1 MADSEQNEIR
11 GELQDVADELRA
23 IGQTGLFY
31 ARREDDEY
39 DVARYERVLALAAR
53 LFALTDTRA
62 AAEILAV
69 YSGDISYQTPKV
81 AAFGAVFD
89 PQGRVLLI
97 QRSDNRMWA
106 MPGGIVEVGETA
118 AQAAEREI
126 WEETGVRVRAERL
139 IGIYDNR
146 AYNAPRP
153 VQVYMV
159 GFLCAHVSG
168 APHPTSEALDVGY
181 FPEDALPPL
190 TPGARDR
197 VPQAFAWQ
205 RGERAEPH
213 FEREIALP
221 EANTERQPL

>member
-1 MADSEQNEIR
+1 MADSEPNDICV
-11 GELQDVADELRA
+11 ELQDVADQLRA

-39 DVARYERVLALAAR
+39 DIARYERVLALAAR
-53 LFALTDTRA
+53 LFALTDTRS

-69 YSGDISYQTPKV
+69 YNGDIGEQTPKV

-89 PQGRVLLI
+89 AQGRILLM
-97 QRSDNRMWA
+97 QRADNRLWA
-106 MPGGIVEVGETA
+106 MPGGMVEVGETA

-146 AYNAPRP
+146 LYGGRAPFQLYNL
-153 VQVYMV
+153 

-181 FPEDALPPL
+181 FAEDELPPL
-190 TPGARDR
+190 TRGHGARMA
-197 VPQAFAWQ
+197 QMFAWQ
-205 RGERAEPH
+205 RGERTEPH
-213 FEREIALP
+213 FEHAAP
-221 EANTERQPL
+221 ER

>member
-1 MADSEQNEIR
+1 MANAEQNKAREEI
-11 GELQDVADELRA
+11 QDIADQLRA

-39 DVARYERVLALAAR
+39 DIARYERVLELAAR
-53 LFALTDTRA
+53 LFALTDTRSVE
-62 AAEILAV
+62 EILAL
-69 YSGDISYQTPKV
+69 YNSDINYQTPKI
-81 AAFGAVFD
+81 AAFGAIFD

-97 QRSDNRMWA
+97 QRSDNRLWA
-106 MPGGIVEVGETA
+106 MPGGMVEVGETA

-126 WEETGVRVRAERL
+126 WEETGVRVRAEQL

-146 AYNAPRP
+146 AYGGRAPF
-153 VQVYMV
+153 QTYMV

-168 APHPTSEALDVGY
+168 TPHPTSEALDVGY
-181 FPEDALPPL
+181 FTEDALPSL

-205 RGERAEPH
+205 RGERTEPH
-213 FEREIALP
+213 FERELA
-221 EANTERQPL
+221 

>member
-1 MADSEQNEIR
+1 MAHAEQNKTRE
-11 GELQDVADELRA
+11 EMQDIADQLRA

-39 DVARYERVLALAAR
+39 DIARYERALALAAR
-53 LFALTDTRA
+53 LFALTDTRSV
-62 AAEILAV
+62 EKILAL
-69 YSGDISYQTPKV
+69 YNSDINYQTPKI
-81 AAFGAVFD
+81 AAFGAIFD

-97 QRSDNRMWA
+97 QRSDNRLWA
-106 MPGGIVEVGETA
+106 MPGGMVEVGETA

-126 WEETGVRVRAERL
+126 WEETGVRVRAEQL

-146 AYNAPRP
+146 AHGGRAPF
-153 VQVYMV
+153 QTYMV

-168 APHPTSEALDVGY
+168 TPHPTSEALDVGY
-181 FPEDALPPL
+181 FTEDALPSL

-205 RGERAEPH
+205 RGERTEPH
-213 FEREIALP
+213 FERELA
-221 EANTERQPL
+221 

>member
-1 MADSEQNEIR
+1 MGNEEQNDISND
-11 GELQDVADELRA
+11 LHDVADELRA

-53 LFALTDTRA
+53 VFALTDTRA

-69 YSGDISYQTPKV
+69 YNGDIDVQTPKV

-89 PQGRVLLI
+89 PQGRLLLI

-106 MPGGIVEVGETA
+106 MPGGMVEVGETA

-146 AYNAPRP
+146 AYGGRAPF
-153 VQVYMV
+153 QTYLV
-159 GFLCAHVSG
+159 GFLCAHVAG

-205 RGERAEPH
+205 RGERTEPH
-213 FEREIALP
+213 FEREITLP
-221 EANTERQPL
+221 GAAEARRDG

>member
-1 MADSEQNEIR
+1 MANAEQNKTRE
-11 GELQDVADELRA
+11 EMQDIADQLRA

-39 DVARYERVLALAAR
+39 DIARYERVLELAAR
-53 LFALTDTRA
+53 LIALADTRSVD
-62 AAEILAV
+62 EILKI
-69 YSGDISYQTPKV
+69 YNGDIDVQSPKV

-97 QRSDNRMWA
+97 QRSDNRLWA
-106 MPGGIVEVGETA
+106 MPGGMVEVGETA

-126 WEETGVRVRAERL
+126 WEETGVRVRAEQL

-146 AYNAPRP
+146 AYGGRAPF
-153 VQVYMV
+153 QTYMV
-159 GFLCAHVSG
+159 GFMCSFVSG
-168 APHPTSEALDVGY
+168 TPHPTSEALDVGY
-181 FPEDALPPL
+181 FTEDALPSL

-205 RGERAEPH
+205 RAERTESH
-213 FEREIALP
+213 FERELA
-221 EANTERQPL
+221 

>member
-1 MADSEQNEIR
+1 MADGEQSEIR
-11 GELQDVADELRA
+11 EQSQIREELQDVADELRA

-39 DVARYERVLALAAR
+39 DIDRYERVLALAAR
-53 LFALTDTRA
+53 LFALTDTRSVE
-62 AAEILAV
+62 EILAL
-69 YSGDISYQTPKV
+69 YNADINPQTPKV
-81 AAFGAVFD
+81 AAFGALFD
-89 PQGRVLLI
+89 AQGRILLM
-97 QRSDNRMWA
+97 QRADNRLWA
-106 MPGGIVEVGETA
+106 MPGGMVEVGETA

-146 AYNAPRP
+146 AYGGRAPF
-153 VQVYMV
+153 QAYMI
-159 GFLCAHVSG
+159 GFLCAHISG
-168 APHPTSEALDVGY
+168 TPHPTPEALDVGY

-190 TPGARDR
+190 TPGARNR

-213 FEREIALP
+213 FERAV
-221 EANTERQPL
+221 AER

>member
-1 MADSEQNEIR
+1 MANEEQNKTRE
-11 GELQDVADELRA
+11 EMQDIADQLRA

-39 DVARYERVLALAAR
+39 DIARYKRVLELAAR
-53 LFALTDTRA
+53 LFALTDTRSVE
-62 AAEILAV
+62 EILAL
-69 YSGDISYQTPKV
+69 YNSDINYQTPKI
-81 AAFGAVFD
+81 AAFGAIFD

-97 QRSDNRMWA
+97 QRSDNRLWA
-106 MPGGIVEVGETA
+106 MPGGMVEVGETA

-146 AYNAPRP
+146 AHGGRAPF
-153 VQVYMV
+153 QTYMV

-168 APHPTSEALDVGY
+168 TPHPTSEALDVGY
-181 FPEDALPPL
+181 FTEDALPSL
-190 TPGARDR
+190 TPGACDR

-205 RGERAEPH
+205 RGERTEPH
-213 FEREIALP
+213 FERELA
-221 EANTERQPL
+221 

>member
-1 MADSEQNEIR
+1 MANEKSLIR
-11 GELQDVADELRA
+11 EDLQDIADQLRA

-39 DVARYERVLALAAR
+39 DIARYERVLALAAR
-53 LFALTDTRA
+53 LLALTDTRSVE
-62 AAEILAV
+62 EILAL
-69 YSGDISYQTPKV
+69 YSGDIGVQTPKV

-89 PQGRVLLI
+89 AQGRVLLM
-97 QRSDNRMWA
+97 QRSDNSLWA
-106 MPGGIVEVGETA
+106 MPGGMVEVGETA
-118 AQAAEREI
+118 AQAAEREF

-146 AYNAPRP
+146 AHPGGAPF
-153 VQVYMV
+153 QVYMV
-159 GFLCAHVSG
+159 GFMCSYVSG

-197 VPQAFAWQ
+197 VPQAFAWH
-205 RGERAEPH
+205 RGERTEPH
-213 FEREIALP
+213 FEREIAISGDTS
-221 EANTERQPL
+221 EQ